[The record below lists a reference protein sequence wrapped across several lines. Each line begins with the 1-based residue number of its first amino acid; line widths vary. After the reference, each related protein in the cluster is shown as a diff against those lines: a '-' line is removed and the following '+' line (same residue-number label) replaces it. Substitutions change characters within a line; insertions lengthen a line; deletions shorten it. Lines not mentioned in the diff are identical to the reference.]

1 MMINK
6 CLQGLN
12 HVLIATSSSALHRAL
27 YQKWKEVV
35 FFFLEVIEAFEQS
48 SAKNVM
54 DIPKFLNLQKDLG

>member
-1 MMINK
+1 MYL
-6 CLQGLN
+6 LQ
-12 HVLIATSSSALHRAL
+12 HHHQRHRAL

-35 FFFLEVIEAFEQS
+35 LFLEVIEAFEQS